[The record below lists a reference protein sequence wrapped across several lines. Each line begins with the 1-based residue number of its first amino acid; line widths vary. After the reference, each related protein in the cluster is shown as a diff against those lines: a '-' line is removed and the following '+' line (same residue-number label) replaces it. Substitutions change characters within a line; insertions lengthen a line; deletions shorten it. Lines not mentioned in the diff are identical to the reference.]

1 MKKTKGLF
9 YASLALSIG
18 FTSFIAPTSSLA
30 QTQDAPAIKKLLG
43 NLKLKMLRNM
53 MKLQI

>member
-30 QTQDAPAIKKLLG
+30 QTQDAPAIKKNYWG
-43 NLKLKMLRNM
+43 
-53 MKLQI
+53 I